1 MLLSLMQELARMINF
16 LLSILGLIDPNA
28 ELKKNM
34 KQYETNR
41 EIHSN
46 KKNRRRVKN

>member
-1 MLLSLMQELARMINF
+1 MIKF
-16 LLSILGLIDPNA
+16 LYWLFGIGEVNNIES
-28 ELKKNM
+28 NM

-46 KKNRRRVKN
+46 KKDRRRTKN